1 MSTPLLR
8 ETLEYAA
15 IGEAIQRAARDLPE
29 GYNIDISVEHHG
41 GGVTL
46 TLPNGNEDDYP
57 SNHETLSESIADALE
72 YAQEHAKQNAQVTP

>member
-29 GYNIDISVEHHG
+29 GYRIGINVGLGFATPTAFTPDGSGFVFEG
-41 GGVTL
+41 
-46 TLPNGNEDDYP
+46 
-57 SNHETLSESIADALE
+57 SETLSESIADALQ